1 MRRTGRR
8 DWGGA
13 MATFIIPVDEAGAL
27 DYEDAVVHW
36 RMLR

>member
-8 DWGGA
+8 DWRGA
-13 MATFIIPVDEAGAL
+13 MGTFIIPADEAGAL
-27 DYEDAVVHW
+27 GYEAAVVHW